1 MSTPTLLRGGEVLL
15 EKLKPITQYLNS
27 DGVTEICVNHQGVVH
42 IEHEGGWIREEV
54 AALDFGWLMSIA
66 VATANYSNQQINA
79 KSPILSATLPGGERI
94 QIVIPPAVASN
105 QVSLTIRRPSPV
117 IRTLDQYEESG
128 LFEDVI
134 WREGGVERFEKLARD
149 DRQLVQLLRDGNHKE
164 FFAEAVVKR
173 KNIAIVGDTGSGKT
187 TFMKTL
193 AQSIPVNQRIIT
205 IEDSRELFMPHH
217 DNQVNLLYSNGG
229 QGQADITAA
238 DLIRSCMRMKPDRV
252 LQAELRG
259 AEAYD
264 FLKLLTTGHNGS
276 ITSFHAGSCPIGYER
291 FALMAKEHPE
301 AAAYADAALKRLLL
315 LTIDVIAHV
324 EVREIYDE
332 EGRLIRKIRRMS
344 EMFFDPSKKL
354 DISFKL
360 D

>member
-1 MSTPTLLRGGEVLL
+1 MIQTGLKGGEVLL
-15 EKLKPITQYLNS
+15 EKLRPLTRFLS
-27 DGVTEICVNHQGVVH
+27 CDDVTEVVVNKPGVVQV
-42 IEHEGGWIREEV
+42 EKEGGWIREDITE
-54 AALDFGWLMSIA
+54 LDFPWLHSIA
-66 VATANYSNQQINA
+66 VATANYTNQQINN
-79 KSPILSATLPGGERI
+79 KNPILSATLPGDERI
-94 QIVIPPAVASN
+94 QVVIPPAVPAN
-105 QVSLTIRRPSPV
+105 HVSLTIRRPSSV
-117 IRTLDQYEESG
+117 IRTLDQYHESG
-128 LFEDVI
+128 LFEQVV
-134 WREGGVERFEKLARD
+134 WREGDPGRYDQLS
-149 DRQLVQLLRDGNHKE
+149 RQDQRLVGLLREQDLVG
-164 FFAEAVVKR
+164 FFEEAVQSR

-205 IEDSRELFMPHH
+205 IEDARELFMPNHE
-217 DNQVNLLYSNGG
+217 NQVNLIYSKGG

-238 DLIRSCMRMKPDRV
+238 HLIASCMRMKPDRV

-276 ITSFHAGSCPIGYER
+276 ITSFHAQSCAVGYER

-324 EVREIYDE
+324 EVQEIYDN
-332 EGRLIRKIRRMS
+332 EGRLIRKVRRMS
-344 EMFFDPSKKL
+344 EIFFDPSKKL
-354 DISFKL
+354 DVSFKL

>member
-1 MSTPTLLRGGEVLL
+1 MQPILRGGEVLL
-15 EKLKPITQYLNS
+15 EKLKPLTKYLEG
-27 DGVTEICVNHQGVVH
+27 DGVTEIAVNLPGIVH
-42 IEHEGGWIREEV
+42 VEREDGWVSEEIV
-54 AALDFGWLMSIA
+54 ALDFNWLMSIA
-66 VATANYSNQQINA
+66 VATANFSNQQISA
-79 KSPILSATLPGGERI
+79 KSPMLSATLPGGERI
-94 QIVIPPAVASN
+94 QIVIPPAVMPNS
-105 QVSLTIRRPSPV
+105 VSLTIRRPSPV
-117 IRTLDQYEESG
+117 IRTLSEYQDSG
-128 LFEDVI
+128 LFERVI
-134 WREGGVERFEKLARD
+134 WREGGAERFDQLSRD
-149 DRQLVQLLRDGNHKE
+149 DQSLVKLLREGDHSG
-164 FFAEAVVKR
+164 FFEDAVTKR

-193 AQSIPVNQRIIT
+193 AQSIPVAQRIIT

-217 DNQVNLLYSNGG
+217 ENQVNLLYSKGG
-229 QGQADITAA
+229 QGQADICAA
-238 DLIRSCMRMKPDRV
+238 DLISSCMRMKPDRV

-276 ITSFHAGSCPIGYER
+276 ITSFHAQSCAVGYER

-324 EVREIYDE
+324 EVQEIYDDK
-332 EGRLIRKIRRMS
+332 GALIRKVRRMT
-344 EMFFDPSKKL
+344 EVFFDPSKKL